1 MKHITALF
9 ISIMSVFALLLV
21 PVVASTSV
29 GAQTPK
35 EQICKGINNS
45 DSGSCNTSGSNNLQ
59 GFIKN
64 IINILLF
71 IIGAIAVIMIVIGG
85 LRYVISGGDSSQT
98 KSARDTVLYAVIGL
112 IVATMAYAIVN
123 FVVLEL

>member
-1 MKHITALF
+1 MKHITALY
-9 ISIMSVFALLLV
+9 ISIMAVFSLLLV
-21 PVVASTSV
+21 PVVATTTVS
-29 GAQTPK
+29 AQTPK

-59 GFIKN
+59 AFIRN

-71 IIGAIAVIMIVIGG
+71 IIGSIAVIMVIIGG

-98 KSARDTVLYAVIGL
+98 KSAKDTVLYAIIGL
-112 IVATMAYAIVN
+112 IVAAMSYALVN
-123 FVVLEL
+123 FIVLRV